1 MFYKLIRGA
10 IWSWLSL
17 WGSLVVCGSAAAE
30 QQPERPELL
39 LYCGI
44 TMVRPMTEIARTFER
59 KENVKIT
66 IAQGGSE
73 DLYQSAKKSG
83 LGDLYLPGEP
93 SYRAQHLSEGLL
105 GDFVTVGYNQ
115 MAIMVRK
122 GNPKRVKADPKE
134 LLRPDVTM
142 MIGSAESGSVGQET
156 KRILESAGLYQQV
169 IDKAILLAS
178 DSRSLNGAM
187 KKGEADVMLNWRAT
201 GYFPDNA
208 EVVDV
213 IDLDPALAKPQ
224 ALLLNLLNFSKNQ
237 DLARRFMEHAASEE
251 GQAVFRKHGFLDNKT
266 AVK

>member
-10 IWSWLSL
+10 VWGWLSF
-17 WGSLVVCGSAAAE
+17 WGLLVACGNATE
-30 QQPERPELL
+30 QQARPELL

-44 TMVRPMTEIARTFER
+44 TMVRPMTEIARAFEQ
-59 KENVKIT
+59 KEGIKIT
-66 IAQGGSE
+66 IAQGGTE

-83 LGDLYLPGEP
+83 LGDLLLMGEP
-93 SYRAQHLSEGLL
+93 SYRDRHLAEGLL
-105 GDFVTVGYNQ
+105 GDFVIVGYNQ

-122 GNPKRVKADPKE
+122 GNPKQIKADPKE

-142 MIGSAESGSVGQET
+142 MIGNAESGSVGQEA
-156 KRILESAGLYQQV
+156 KRILESVNLYQQV
-169 IDKAILLAS
+169 VDKAISLAS
-178 DSRSLNGAM
+178 DSRSLNSAM

-224 ALLLNLLNFSKNQ
+224 ALLLNLLNVSKNQ
-237 DLARRFMEHAASEE
+237 DLARRFMEYAASEQ

-266 AVK
+266 AVH

>member
-1 MFYKLIRGA
+1 MFYKLIHRA
-10 IWSWLSL
+10 IWVWLSF
-17 WGSLVVCGSAAAE
+17 WGLLVVCGSAAG
-30 QQPERPELL
+30 QQQERPELL

-44 TMVRPMTEIARTFER
+44 TMVRPMTEIARAFEQ
-59 KENVKIT
+59 KENIKIT

-93 SYRAQHLSEGLL
+93 SYRAQHLAEGLL
-105 GDFVTVGYNQ
+105 GDFATVGYNQ

-142 MIGSAESGSVGQET
+142 MIGSPESGSVGQET

-169 IDKAILLAS
+169 VDKAILLAS
-178 DSRSLNGAM
+178 DSRSLNSAM

-201 GYFPDNA
+201 GYFPDNT

-237 DLARRFMEHAASEE
+237 DLARRFMEYAASEE
-251 GQAVFRKHGFLDNKT
+251 GQAIFRKHGFLDNKT
-266 AVK
+266 AVQ